1 MKKMGCLIGAVVII
15 VAGLLFLNTKRHSLS
30 NQVSQFNEHLSS
42 YTLEG
47 KMAILDGEDL
57 RKFSVTTHYLKD
69 GENDLFNVNLED
81 EGSHQKQQIIR
92 NQDGVFVLAPSLN
105 RAFQFQ
111 SEWPFN
117 SFKPYIVQTVFGIFD
132 DSFESEKT
140 KNGYQITAPI
150 SYAADLRVTHLEV
163 ILDKNLT
170 LKQVTLYDDNESEI
184 VSLEVTKFALNN
196 DISKELFEVQIT
208 EPTTAMTYD
217 LPFYPLEMLG
227 SELIDQANTTIMDD
241 EKYVLRFAGEDSF
254 TIVESLLPSA
264 ETFTIEKLAG
274 DIIEINGTI
283 AIVDEQVVSLLDDG
297 MISQLYS
304 QDLSEEEKLAVITS
318 LKNNIVIAE

>member
-1 MKKMGCLIGAVVII
+1 MKKIGCLIGVVLVI
-15 VAGLLFLNTKRHSLS
+15 VSGLLFLNTKRHSLTK
-30 NQVSQFNEHLSS
+30 QVNQFNTNLSS

-47 KMAILDGEDL
+47 KMEILDGEDL
-57 RKFSVTTHYLKD
+57 RKFSVTTTYLKD

-140 KNGYQITAPI
+140 KEGYQVTAPI
-150 SYAADLRVTHLEV
+150 SYTADLRVTQLEV

-184 VSLEVTKFALNN
+184 VSLEVTKFELNN
-196 DISKELFEVQIT
+196 DISKEMFDVHISEQ
-208 EPTTAMTYD
+208 TTAVTYD
-217 LPFYPLEMLG
+217 LPFYPLEMMG
-227 SELIDQANTTIMDD
+227 SELIDQANPTIMND
-241 EKYVLRFAGEDSF
+241 EKYVLRFAGEGSF
-254 TIVESLLPSA
+254 TIVESLMA
-264 ETFTIEKLAG
+264 ATDEFTIEKLDG
-274 DIIEINGTI
+274 DIIEINGAI
-283 AIVDEQVVSLLDDG
+283 AIVNDKVVSLLDDG

-304 QDLSEEEKLAVITS
+304 NDLSDEEKLAVITS
-318 LKNNIVIAE
+318 LKNNIVIEE